1 MIFLKRVPFFLMFD
15 IIGDKKIRIQVYLI
29 LIFKFQ
35 PISPKNTKKN
45 PSKLLSISKHIL
57 INLNTQNQ
65 IKSKHTFWILI
76 YIFSNDLRLK
86 PSTLINS
93 RINGECSATKI
104 SINKFSY

>member
-1 MIFLKRVPFFLMFD
+1 MFD

-57 INLNTQNQ
+57 INQNT
-65 IKSKHTFWILI
+65 
-76 YIFSNDLRLK
+76 
-86 PSTLINS
+86 
-93 RINGECSATKI
+93 
-104 SINKFSY
+104 